1 MDLEEEKKEKKEK
14 KEKIRFQRVFDRL
27 PIPIAISDNN
37 DRNLYV
43 NPKFTEI
50 LGYVIE
56 DIPDTDTWTNL
67 AYPDPEYKK
76 IIITK
81 TPEISSTMT
90 KPRIN
95 EVTCKDGTVR
105 SLQFQDISIDD
116 DEFITILEDVTEK
129 LKTEELLIKSQQRF
143 RKIVEYFPNPIVV
156 TTANGDA
163 VYMNPAFTKLL
174 GYTIEDIPDANTWY
188 QKAYPDPEYSKLNR
202 EEYESKNFLKT
213 APRERHI
220 TCKNGE
226 IKSFILQDITIGD
239 EEITIYQDISA
250 QRKAEIN
257 FKEIVEN
264 SRDMI
269 IIFDAKGIIT
279 MINPAVIEILG
290 YTEDEIINHSP
301 LEIILP
307 EFHTFLLSTFR
318 AEEAGL
324 HESTLHEIDVRKK
337 NGEILSVE
345 YSTRNIIRDE
355 IIIGILAIGRDIS
368 NRKKMN
374 EERFRQ
380 QKIESIGLLA
390 GGLAHDFNNILVSI
404 MGNIN
409 LMQMEEETLSHDQQ
423 DMLTDLEN
431 AAIRARD
438 LTKQLLT
445 FSKGGAPIKKP
456 ESIEEVIKDSA
467 NFILRGS
474 KSKCIFNFE
483 SNLPPVEI
491 DVGQINQVLNNIL
504 INASQA
510 MPDGGIIDIS
520 VSREEIEVNSAIP
533 LVSGQYVKIIV
544 ADKGVGIPK
553 SKQHKIFEPY
563 FTTKSAGT
571 GLGLT
576 TSYSILKKH
585 RGYITFSSKE
595 GEGTKF
601 YIYIPVSHG
610 NMQTTPKQKKKI
622 SIFKGRVF
630 VLDDDE
636 NIHRFLR
643 RAFSQLGLDMVSC
656 YNGDDILEDFQT
668 AEKSGKKFDLV
679 FLDLTIPGGMG
690 GKDAVKI
697 LRKKFP
703 DLKIIVF
710 SGYSNDPVIADFN
723 DYGFDDYLEK
733 PFSIEQLKVI
743 LSKWIKK

>member
-1 MDLEEEKKEKKEK
+1 MDMEKEKKKKEKEK
-14 KEKIRFQRVFDRL
+14 KIRFQRVFDRL
-27 PIPIAISDNN
+27 PIPIVISDND

-50 LGYVIE
+50 LGYTIE
-56 DIPDTDTWTNL
+56 DVPDTDTWDKL
-67 AYPDPEYKK
+67 AYPDPEYQE
-76 IIITK
+76 IIISK
-81 TPEISSTMT
+81 TPEISSTIT
-90 KPRIN
+90 RPRIN
-95 EVTCKDGTVR
+95 EVKCKDGTIR
-105 SLQFQDISIDD
+105 SLQFRDISIDD
-116 DEFITILEDVTEK
+116 NEFITILEDVTEK

-143 RKIVEYFPNPIVV
+143 RKIVEHFPYPIVV
-156 TTANGDA
+156 TTLDDVV
-163 VYMNPAFTKLL
+163 VYINPAFTKSL
-174 GYTIEDIPDANTWY
+174 GYTIEDILDAKTWS
-188 QKAYPDPEYSKLNR
+188 QKAYPDPEHRKSIM
-202 EEYESKNFLKT
+202 EEYESPNFPKT

-220 TCKNGE
+220 TCKNGD
-226 IKSFILQDITIGD
+226 IKDFILQDITIGD
-239 EEITIYQDISA
+239 EDLTIFRDISA

-257 FKEIVEN
+257 FQEIVEN

-269 IIFDAKGIIT
+269 IIFDEKGIIQ
-279 MINPAVIEILG
+279 MINPAVKEILG
-290 YTEDEIINHSP
+290 YSEDEIINHSP

-307 EFHTFLLSTFR
+307 EYHTFLLSAVR
-318 AEEAGL
+318 DEQAGL
-324 HESTLHEIDVRKK
+324 RETALHEIDVRKK
-337 NGEILSVE
+337 NGEIVSVE
-345 YSTRNIIRDE
+345 FSTRNIIRDG
-355 IIIGILAIGRDIS
+355 IIVGNLAIGRDIS
-368 NRKKMN
+368 NRKKIN

-409 LMQMEEETLSHDQQ
+409 LIQMEEETLSEDQKE
-423 DMLTDLEN
+423 MLTDLEN

-445 FSKGGAPIKKP
+445 FSKGGTPIKKP
-456 ESIEEVIKDSA
+456 ESIEEVIRDSA

-474 KSKCIFNFE
+474 KSKCTFNFE
-483 SNLPPVEI
+483 SNLPSVEI
-491 DVGQINQVLNNIL
+491 DVGQINQVLNNLL

-520 VSREEIEVNSAIP
+520 VICEKIESNSTIP
-533 LVSGQYVKIIV
+533 LIPGRYVKLIII
-544 ADKGVGIPK
+544 DKGVGIPK

-595 GEGTKF
+595 GEGTTF
-601 YIYIPVSHG
+601 YIYLPISQKNLNVNHK
-610 NMQTTPKQKKKI
+610 QTKKI
-622 SIFKGRVF
+622 SIFDGRIF

-636 NIHRFLR
+636 NIHKFLR
-643 RAFSQLGLDMVSC
+643 RAFTQLGLDMVSC
-656 YNGDDILEDFQT
+656 YNGDDILEDFQA

-679 FLDLTIPGGMG
+679 FMDLTIPGGMG

-710 SGYSNDPVIADFN
+710 SGYSNDPVIADYK

-733 PFSIEQLKVI
+733 PFSLEQLKAI
-743 LSKWIKK
+743 LIKWIKK

>member
-1 MDLEEEKKEKKEK
+1 MELEKEKKEK

-50 LGYVIE
+50 LGYSIE
-56 DIPDTDTWTNL
+56 DIPDTDTWDKL
-67 AYPDPEYKK
+67 AYPDPKYQE

-81 TPEISSTMT
+81 TPEISSTIT

-95 EVTCKDGTVR
+95 DVTCKDGTVR
-105 SLQFQDISIDD
+105 SLQFQDISIDGE
-116 DEFITILEDVTEK
+116 EFITILEDVTEK

-143 RKIVEYFPNPIVV
+143 RKIVEYFPYPIVV
-156 TTANGDA
+156 TTLDDNV
-163 VYMNPAFTKLL
+163 VYINPAFTKLL
-174 GYTIEDIPDANTWY
+174 GFTIEDIPDANTWY
-188 QKAYPDPEYSKLNR
+188 QKAYPDLEYRKSIK
-202 EEYESKNFLKT
+202 EEFKSPDNPKIT
-213 APRERHI
+213 PHERKVA
-220 TCKNGE
+220 CKNGD
-226 IKSFILQDITIGD
+226 FRNLILQNITIGD
-239 EEITIYQDISA
+239 EDITIFQDISA
-250 QRKAEIN
+250 LRTAEIN

-269 IIFDAKGIIT
+269 IIFNEKGLIS
-279 MINPAVIEILG
+279 MINPAVTEILG
-290 YTEDEIINHSP
+290 YSKDEIINHSP

-318 AEEAGL
+318 AEEAGFR
-324 HESTLHEIDVRKK
+324 EIALHEIDVQKK
-337 NGEILSVE
+337 NGEILSIE
-345 YSTRNIIRDE
+345 YTSRNIIRDG

-368 NRKKMN
+368 NRKRMN

-409 LMQMEEETLSHDQQ
+409 LLQMEEETLSEDQK
-423 DMLTDLEN
+423 DMLTDLEK
-431 AAIRARD
+431 ATMRARD

-456 ESIEEVIKDSA
+456 ESIEEVIRDSS
-467 NFILRGS
+467 NFIMRGS
-474 KSKCIFNFE
+474 KSKCTFNFE

-491 DVGQINQVLNNIL
+491 DVGQINQVLNNLL

-520 VSREEIEVNSAIP
+520 VFREEIESNSAIP
-533 LVSGQYVKIIV
+533 LVPGRYVKLII

-601 YIYIPVSHG
+601 FIYLPESHG
-610 NMQTTPKQKKKI
+610 NMQITHKQKEKI
-622 SIFKGRVF
+622 TFSFKRVF

-636 NIHRFLR
+636 NIHKFLR
-643 RAFSQLGLDMVSC
+643 RAFTQFGL
-656 YNGDDILEDFQT
+656 
-668 AEKSGKKFDLV
+668 
-679 FLDLTIPGGMG
+679 
-690 GKDAVKI
+690 
-697 LRKKFP
+697 
-703 DLKIIVF
+703 
-710 SGYSNDPVIADFN
+710 
-723 DYGFDDYLEK
+723 
-733 PFSIEQLKVI
+733 
-743 LSKWIKK
+743 

>member
-1 MDLEEEKKEKKEK
+1 MDLEKEKKKK

-27 PIPIAISDNN
+27 PLPIVISDNE

-43 NPKFTEI
+43 NPKFTKI
-50 LGYVIE
+50 LGYTVE
-56 DIPDTDTWTNL
+56 DVPDTDTWTNL
-67 AYPDPEYKK
+67 AYPDPEYQK
-76 IIITK
+76 IIISK
-81 TPEISSTMT
+81 TPKISSNMT
-90 KPRIN
+90 RPRIN
-95 EVTCKDGTVR
+95 EVRCKDGTIC
-105 SLQFQDISIDD
+105 SLQFQDISIDED
-116 DEFITILEDVTEK
+116 VFITILEDVTEK
-129 LKTEELLIKSQQRF
+129 LKTEELLIKSQQRY
-143 RKIVEYFPNPIVV
+143 RKIVEFFPNPIVV
-156 TTANGDA
+156 TSQEGDA
-163 VYMNPAFTKLL
+163 VYINPAFTKLM
-174 GYTIEDIPDANTWY
+174 GYKIDDVPDSNAWRH
-188 QKAYPDPEYSKLNR
+188 KAYPESEYRESINKEYNSLN
-202 EEYESKNFLKT
+202 YDKT
-213 APRERHI
+213 TPRERHI
-220 TCKNGE
+220 TCKNGD
-226 IKSFILQDITIGD
+226 IKDFILQDIKIGD
-239 EEITIYQDISA
+239 EDLTIYQDISA
-250 QRKAEIN
+250 LRKAEIN

-269 IIFDAKGIIT
+269 IIIDEDGIIQ
-279 MINPAVIEILG
+279 MINPAISEILG
-290 YTEDEIINHSP
+290 YSEDEIINHSP

-307 EFHTFLLSTFR
+307 EFHNFLLAAVR
-318 AEEAGL
+318 AEQTGL
-324 HESTLHEIDVRKK
+324 HEITLHEMDVRKK
-337 NGEILSVE
+337 NGMIITVE
-345 YSTRNIIRDE
+345 FSTRNIIRDGKFM
-355 IIIGILAIGRDIS
+355 GILAICRDIS

-409 LMQMEEETLSHDQQ
+409 LLQMEDVSFTKDQQ
-423 DMLTDLEN
+423 DMLTDLEK
-431 AAIRARD
+431 AAYQARD

-456 ESIEEVIKDSA
+456 ESMEEVIRDSA

-474 KSKCIFNFE
+474 KSKCNFNFE
-483 SNLPPVEI
+483 SNLPPVDI
-491 DVGQINQVLNNIL
+491 DVGQINQVLNNLL

-510 MPDGGIIDIS
+510 MLEGGIIDIS
-520 VSREEIEVNSAIP
+520 VFCEEIESDSAIP
-533 LVSGQYVKIIV
+533 LVPGRYVKLII

-563 FTTKSAGT
+563 FTTKPAGT

-595 GEGTKF
+595 DEGTTF
-601 YIYIPVSHG
+601 YIYLPISHK
-610 NMQTTPKQKKKI
+610 NLQINHKQKKKI
-622 SIFKGRVF
+622 TFSHSRVF

-636 NIHRFLR
+636 NIHKFLR
-643 RAFSQLGLDMVSC
+643 RAFTQLGLDMVSC
-656 YNGDDILEDFQT
+656 YNGDKILENFQA
-668 AEKSGKKFDLV
+668 AEQSGRKIDLV
-679 FLDLTIPGGMG
+679 FMDLTIPGGMG

-710 SGYSNDPVIADFN
+710 SGYSNDPVIADFK

-733 PFSIEQLKVI
+733 PFSIEQLKAI
-743 LSKWIKK
+743 LSKWTKK

>member
-1 MDLEEEKKEKKEK
+1 MDLEKEKKEE
-14 KEKIRFQRVFDRL
+14 KEKIRFQLVFDRL
-27 PIPIAISDNN
+27 PIPIVISDND

-50 LGYVIE
+50 LGYTIE
-56 DIPDTDTWTNL
+56 DVPDTDAWTNL
-67 AYPDPEYKK
+67 AYPDPEYKE

-81 TPEISSTMT
+81 TPEISSTIT

-95 EVTCKDGTVR
+95 EVTCKDGTTR
-105 SLQFQDISIDD
+105 SLLFKDISIDD
-116 DEFITILEDVTEK
+116 NEFITILEDVTEK
-129 LKTEELLIKSQQRF
+129 LKTEKLLIKSQQRF

-156 TTANGDA
+156 TTAKGDA
-163 VYMNPAFTKLL
+163 VYINPAFTKSL
-174 GYTIEDIPDANTWY
+174 GYTIEDIPDANSWY
-188 QKAYPDPEYSKLNR
+188 QKAYPDPVYRKSKR
-202 EEYESKNFLKT
+202 EEYESPNYFKT

-220 TCKNGE
+220 ACKNGDS
-226 IKSFILQDITIGD
+226 KNFILQDITIGD

-269 IIFDAKGIIT
+269 FIFDEKGLIQ

-290 YTEDEIINHSP
+290 YSENEIINHSP

-307 EFHTFLLSTFR
+307 EFHTFLLSAVR
-318 AEEAGL
+318 AEQSGL
-324 HESTLHEIDVRKK
+324 RETALHEIDVRKK
-337 NGEILSVE
+337 NGEILIVE
-345 YSTRNIIRDE
+345 YTTRNIIRD
-355 IIIGILAIGRDIS
+355 GILVGNLAIARDIS

-409 LMQMEEETLSHDQQ
+409 LFQMEEETLSEDQK
-423 DMLTDLEN
+423 DMLTDLEH

-445 FSKGGAPIKKP
+445 FSKGGTPIKKP
-456 ESIEEVIKDSA
+456 ESIEEVIRDSA

-474 KSKCIFNFE
+474 KSKCRFNFE

-520 VSREEIEVNSAIP
+520 VFREEIEGNSVIP
-533 LVSGQYVKIIV
+533 LVPGQYVKLII
-544 ADKGVGIPK
+544 ADNGVGIPK

-595 GEGTKF
+595 DEGTKF
-601 YIYIPVSHG
+601 YIYLPISHK
-610 NMQTTPKQKKKI
+610 NLHVNHKQTKNI
-622 SIFKGRVF
+622 SIFNGRVF

-636 NIHRFLR
+636 NIHKFLR

-656 YNGDDILEDFQT
+656 YNGDDILEDFQA
-668 AEKSGKKFDLV
+668 AEKSGKKLDLV
-679 FLDLTIPGGMG
+679 FMDLTIPGGMG

-710 SGYSNDPVIADFN
+710 SGYSNDPVIADFK

-733 PFSIEQLKVI
+733 PFSIEQLKAI

>member
-1 MDLEEEKKEKKEK
+1 MELEKEK

-27 PIPIAISDNN
+27 PIPIAISDNS

-56 DIPDTDTWTNL
+56 DIPDTDTWINL
-67 AYPDPEYKK
+67 AYPDPEYKE

-81 TPEISSTMT
+81 TPDISSTMT

-116 DEFITILEDVTEK
+116 NEFITILEDVTEK

-143 RKIVEYFPNPIVV
+143 RNIVEYFPYPVVV
-156 TTANGDA
+156 TAPNGDA
-163 VYMNPAFTKLL
+163 EYMNPAFTKLM
-174 GYTIEDIPDANTWY
+174 GYTIEDIPDGNAWY
-188 QKAYPDPEYSKLNR
+188 EKVYPDPEYRKSIR
-202 EEYESKNFLKT
+202 EEYESPNYLKT
-213 APRERHI
+213 APRERRI
-220 TCKNGE
+220 TCKNGD
-226 IKSFILQDITIGD
+226 IKDFILQDITIGD
-239 EEITIYQDISA
+239 EQLIIYQDISA

-257 FKEIVEN
+257 FQEIVEN

-269 IIFDAKGIIT
+269 IIFNEKGLIS
-279 MINPAVIEILG
+279 MINPAVTEILG
-290 YTEDEIINHSP
+290 YSKDEIINHSP
-301 LEIILP
+301 LEVILP
-307 EFHTFLLSTFR
+307 ECHTFLLSTFR

-324 HESTLHEIDVRKK
+324 REIALHEIDMRKK

-345 YSTRNIIRDE
+345 YSSRNIIRDG

-368 NRKKMN
+368 NRKRMN

-409 LMQMEEETLSHDQQ
+409 LLQMEEESLSEDQK
-423 DMLTDLEN
+423 DMLTDLEK
-431 AAIRARD
+431 ATIRARD

-467 NFILRGS
+467 NFIMRGS
-474 KSKCIFNFE
+474 KSKCTFNFE

-491 DVGQINQVLNNIL
+491 DVGQINQVLNNLL

-520 VSREEIEVNSAIP
+520 VFSEDIESNSAIP
-533 LVSGQYVKIIV
+533 LVPGQYVKLII

-563 FTTKSAGT
+563 FTTKPAGT

-595 GEGTKF
+595 GEGTIF
-601 YIYIPVSHG
+601 FIYLPVSHG
-610 NMQTTPKQKKKI
+610 NMQITHKQKEKI
-622 SIFKGRVF
+622 TFFNSRVF

-636 NIHRFLR
+636 NIHKFLR
-643 RAFSQLGLDMVSC
+643 RAFAQFGLDMVSC

-668 AEKSGKKFDLV
+668 AEKSGRKIDLV
-679 FLDLTIPGGMG
+679 FMDLTIPGGMG

-697 LRKKFP
+697 LRTKFP
-703 DLKIIVF
+703 ELKIIVF
-710 SGYSNDPVIADFN
+710 SGYSNDPVIADFK

-733 PFSIEQLKVI
+733 PFSIEQLKTI
-743 LSKWIKK
+743 LSKWIKKL

>member
-1 MDLEEEKKEKKEK
+1 MDLEKEK

-27 PIPIAISDNN
+27 PIPIVISDNN

-50 LGYVIE
+50 LGYTIE
-56 DIPDTDTWTNL
+56 DVPDTDTWTKS
-67 AYPDPEYKK
+67 AYPDPEYQEIAAAKS
-76 IIITK
+76 
-81 TPEISSTMT
+81 PEISSTIT
-90 KPRIN
+90 RPRIN
-95 EVTCKDGTVR
+95 EVKCKDGTIR
-105 SLQFQDISIDD
+105 SLQFQDISIDEE
-116 DEFITILEDVTEK
+116 EFITILEDVTEK
-129 LKTEELLIKSQQRF
+129 LKTEELLIKSQQRY
-143 RKIVEYFPNPIVV
+143 RKIVEHFPFPIAV
-156 TTANGDA
+156 TTSDGDGEY
-163 VYMNPAFTKLL
+163 VNPAFIKAL
-174 GYTIEDIPDANTWY
+174 GYTIEDIPDAKTWH
-188 QKAYPDPEYSKLNR
+188 QKAYSDPEYRKSII
-202 EEYESKNFLKT
+202 EEYKSLNFLKNT
-213 APRERHI
+213 PRERHI
-220 TCKNGE
+220 NCKNGDL
-226 IKSFILQDITIGD
+226 KDFILQDITIGD
-239 EEITIYQDISA
+239 EVLTIYQDITA

-257 FKEIVEN
+257 FQEIVEI

-269 IIFDAKGIIT
+269 FIIDDESIIQK
-279 MINPAVIEILG
+279 INPAVTEILG
-290 YTEDEIINHSP
+290 YSEEETINHSA
-301 LEIILP
+301 LEFILP
-307 EFHTFLLSTFR
+307 EFHTLLMSEIPTKQV
-318 AEEAGL
+318 GL
-324 HESTLHEIDVRKK
+324 RETALQEIDMRKK
-337 NGEILSVE
+337 NGEIVTIE
-345 YSTRNIIRDE
+345 YSKQNIIRDSN
-355 IIIGILAIGRDIS
+355 IVGILFDCRDIS

-409 LMQMEEETLSHDQQ
+409 LLQMGEETLTKDQQ
-423 DMLTDLEN
+423 EMLMDLEN
-431 AAIRARD
+431 AAFQARD

-474 KSKCIFNFE
+474 KSKCNFNFE
-483 SNLPPVEI
+483 SNLPPVDI
-491 DVGQINQVLNNIL
+491 DVGQINQVLNNLL

-510 MPDGGIIDIS
+510 MPDGGIVDIS
-520 VSREEIEVNSAIP
+520 VFCENIESNSVIP
-533 LVSGQYVKIIV
+533 LVPRRYVKLII

-553 SKQHKIFEPY
+553 SKHHKIFDPY
-563 FTTKSAGT
+563 FTTKPAGT

-595 GEGTKF
+595 GGGTKF
-601 YIYIPVSHG
+601 YIYLPISQKKLQINH
-610 NMQTTPKQKKKI
+610 KQKKKI
-622 SIFKGRVF
+622 SFSYSRVF

-636 NIHRFLR
+636 NIHKLLR

-656 YNGDDILEDFQT
+656 YNGDDILEDFQA
-668 AEKSGKKFDLV
+668 AEQSGKKIDIV
-679 FLDLTIPGGMG
+679 FMDLTIPGGMG
-690 GKDAVKI
+690 GKEAVKI

-710 SGYSNDPVIADFN
+710 SGYSNDPVFANFK
-723 DYGFDDYLEK
+723 DYGFDGYLEK
-733 PFSIEQLKVI
+733 PFSIEQLKAI